1 MKSISDSLMAD
12 NLINFL
18 AKVPKR
24 PIEQSE
30 NKNTISEEEKENQK
44 VQKNEFH
51 DNKQSKAQ
59 FK

>member
-1 MKSISDSLMAD
+1 MIFFNKNVLLKLMKSISDSLMAD

-30 NKNTISEEEKENQK
+30 NKNTISEEEKEN
-44 VQKNEFH
+44 
-51 DNKQSKAQ
+51 
-59 FK
+59 